1 VQEPDLAPEARD
13 SGHGGDDAIRPVVAC
28 SPGSGAPWY
37 GDPVPAEDPSA
48 SLRESIDLRAYLD
61 VLVRRWRVIAVV
73 ALVAVVAALILSLR
87 MDKEYRAHAD
97 ILVGQPANQAYISD
111 SFSAYIQSFNAARSL
126 NNEIQALESGNT
138 RDAVAAQ
145 YDGPLDPDDVSVAS
159 VDTTSDV
166 ARVSATASDPKEVAK
181 LVNTYVE
188 VATQLRREQRTNDL
202 LEARSQIQKQVT
214 DLEAQIASIR
224 KPLTDVEAQLASNPG
239 NGALEQRASDLT
251 TSLASRLNPLQTQLG
266 VYQQQLQNL
275 DVSAGIAETGG
286 SRVLTAADVPTDPVA
301 PKPVQNAI
309 LALIVGL
316 LLGVVV
322 AFLRDNLDER
332 IREMADLERAAPG
345 LPVLTGVPE
354 NRRDVSDSFVA
365 VRDEPASAFAE
376 AFRTLRTSLKFAGLD
391 HPIRVL
397 QVSSAVPGEGK
408 TTTVAN
414 LAEAFAQGGERV
426 AVVCCD
432 LRRPRI
438 QKRFGQSLGPGFTD
452 VLLNEVPLA
461 SALRQV
467 SERLFLL
474 PAGSMPPNPSELL
487 SSTRASAVVD
497 ALAAEFDL
505 VILDCTPILPVS
517 DAMVVSRMAD
527 TTIVVVDARTTK
539 RRMLHQAVGRLG
551 QASAPIAGL
560 VLNGIGPN
568 SGAYDYAYAYTYGYA
583 EDAPA
588 EPSTANGNPAFA
600 RRG

>member
-1 VQEPDLAPEARD
+1 
-13 SGHGGDDAIRPVVAC
+13 
-28 SPGSGAPWY
+28 
-37 GDPVPAEDPSA
+37 VPADDPSA
-48 SLRESIDLRAYLD
+48 PSRDSIDLRAYLD

-73 ALVAVVAALILSLR
+73 ALACLLAAIGLSLR
-87 MDKEYRAHAD
+87 MDKKYTAHAD
-97 ILVGQPANQAYISD
+97 ILVGQPSNQTYISD
-111 SFSAYIQSFNAARSL
+111 SFAAYIASFNAARAL
-126 NNEIQALESGNT
+126 NNEIKALESGTT

-145 YDGPLDPDDVSVAS
+145 YDGPLDPDDVSVDS

-166 ARVSATASDPKEVAK
+166 ARVSASGSSAREVAA
-181 LVNTYVE
+181 LVNKYVE
-188 VATQLRREQRTNDL
+188 VAIQLRREQRTNDL
-202 LEARSQIQKQVT
+202 LEARAQIQRQVQ
-214 DLEAQIASIR
+214 DLEATIASIR
-224 KPLTDVEAQLASNPG
+224 QPLAEVEQQLAANPG
-239 NGALEQRASDLT
+239 NPTLLQRQSDLT
-251 TSLASRLNPLQTQLG
+251 ASLASRLNPLNAQLSD
-266 VYQQQLQNL
+266 YQQQLEGL

-286 SRVLTAADVPTDPVA
+286 SRVLTAAEVPTDPSS

-332 IREMADLERAAPG
+332 IREMADLDRAAPG

-354 NRRDVSDSFVA
+354 ARSDAPDSFVA
-365 VRDEPASAFAE
+365 VRDDPLSAFAE
-376 AFRTLRTSLKFAGLD
+376 AFRTLRTSLKFAGLEQ
-391 HPIRVL
+391 PIRVL

-438 QKRFGQSLGPGFTD
+438 QKRFGQSLGPGLTD

-467 SERLFLL
+467 SARLFLL

-487 SSTRASAVVD
+487 SSTRAAAVID
-497 ALAAEFDL
+497 ALADEFDL

-517 DAMVVSRMAD
+517 DALVVSRMAD
-527 TTIVVVDARTTK
+527 TTVVVVDARTTK
-539 RRMLHQAVGRLG
+539 RRALHQAVQRLE
-551 QASAPIAGL
+551 QATAPIAGL

-568 SGAYDYAYAYTYGYA
+568 SGAYDYAYAYTYGYEP
-583 EDAPA
+583 EDAGTQPA
-588 EPSTANGNPAFA
+588 RNGVPAVA
-600 RRG
+600 RRS